1 MAREKVTVTLDRRK
15 LSAARTLIQGKS
27 NSATLDEALDRLI
40 RAERLRHDVA
50 AYRRTPLRADE
61 LGVAELPVELDLDD
75 QDVDYDALY
84 GGRK

>member
-15 LSAARTLIQGKS
+15 LSAARTLIRGKS
-27 NSATLDEALDRLI
+27 NSETLDVALDRLI

-50 AYRRTPLRADE
+50 AYEREPLRSDE
-61 LGVAELPVELDLDD
+61 LAVADLPLELDLDD
-75 QDVDYDALY
+75 QDVDYDAVY